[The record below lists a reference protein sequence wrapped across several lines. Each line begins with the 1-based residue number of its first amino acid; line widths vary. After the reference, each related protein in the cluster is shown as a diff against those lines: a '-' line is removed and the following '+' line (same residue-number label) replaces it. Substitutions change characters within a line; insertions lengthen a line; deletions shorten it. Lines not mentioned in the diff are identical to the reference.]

1 MMTTR
6 WFDVSE
12 AAVASMASN
21 YWHSSPSLWSVRP
34 SGFYCVVS
42 IDGTKSFINCTL
54 YSLVNH
60 KFFVT
65 LAIVMNRWPL
75 QNLGARIAKKAIS
88 RLSPTPDA
96 KLSFLFSISF
106 QI

>member
-1 MMTTR
+1 MMTR

-21 YWHSSPSLWSVRP
+21 YWHSSPCLWSVIP

-42 IDGTKSFINCTL
+42 IDGTKSFINWQLHSL

-75 QNLGARIAKKAIS
+75 QNFGARIAKKAIL

-96 KLSFLFSISF
+96 KLSFLNLI
-106 QI
+106 